1 MKKVILS
8 IVIVACA
15 AMIIHAQEIPE
26 RKREESKPV
35 IKEKIINKK
44 ERANLNLTDEQKAK
58 LKSMN
63 QDLRKKMEEL
73 RKQESLTVKGYREKM
88 EAIRKEHQDKFQ
100 SVLTPDQ
107 KIEMQKYKDAAN
119 AKTKVFGEK
128 RQARMREELNLSDEQ
143 LGKIRENRKAMAEKI
158 KTIKEDKS
166 LNDEKRKEEIR
177 EAMKGQKEK
186 MKSILTEEQLQKMKE
201 NRKERAKKRR
211 VI

>member
-1 MKKVILS
+1 MKKLILS
-8 IVIVACA
+8 TFIVACA
-15 AMIIHAQEIPE
+15 AMTIQAQEIPE

-143 LGKIRENRKAMAEKI
+143 LGKIKENRKAMAEKI

-201 NRKERAKKRR
+201 NRKERVKKRR